1 VRRIVVTTAATVSG
15 VVMLLSFKSHSGS
28 SASAAPISSGGVAA
42 DSSTTAPSSTP
53 SSGPGAAPAGTPSGP
68 ASASASASAKAS
80 TGAAPATL
88 SRTVTG
94 SAVDTRYGPVEVQI
108 TVKGKTISNVSVLE
122 YPSEEPR
129 DQEINS
135 YALPILNQEAMKAQS
150 AQIDSVSGATY
161 TSTGYIQSLQS
172 ALDQA
177 GL

>member
-1 VRRIVVTTAATVSG
+1 MRRIVVTTAATVSG
-15 VVMLLSFKSHSGS
+15 VVMLLSLKSHSGT
-28 SASAAPISSGGVAA
+28 SASAAPISSGGTAA
-42 DSSTTAPSSTP
+42 DSSTTAPGSTP
-53 SSGPGAAPAGTPSGP
+53 SSGPGGAAAGSASGP
-68 ASASASASAKAS
+68 ASASASAKAGN
-80 TGAAPATL
+80 GAAPATL
-88 SRTVTG
+88 TRTVTG

-108 TVKGKTISNVSVLE
+108 TVKGKSISNVSVLE